1 MVRIEHRF
9 VAMGG
14 PCCIRADTDNTE
26 RVQGV
31 LQAAEFEVQRLE
43 KKFSR
48 YLPDSI
54 TSTINRRA
62 GTGEVAIIDAETA
75 GILHYADTLWHRSEG
90 LFDLT
95 SGILRKA
102 WNFKSAQLPE
112 QAELNKLL
120 PLIGWDKVVHDG
132 ESVYLPEFG
141 MELDFGGCVKEYAC
155 DAAATLLKMRGIHCA
170 IVDLSGDMATTGS
183 QGDGTPWRIA
193 IAHPEKPGQAIAQ
206 VRLATGGLA
215 SSGDYERAIRIAD
228 KRYGHILNPKTGWPI
243 DGLVAVSLLADQC
256 LVAGSAATIAMLK
269 PTVHALKWLDEL
281 GLHWLAVDQNG
292 QCYGSIAEPHAQF

>member
-14 PCCIRADTDNTE
+14 PCCIRLDTDNTE
-26 RVQGV
+26 RA
-31 LQAAEFEVQRLE
+31 QAAIDAAQFEVQRLE

-62 GTGEVAIIDAETA
+62 GRGEAAVIDAETA

-102 WNFKSAQLPE
+102 WNFKSTQLPE
-112 QAELNKLL
+112 QSELNKLL
-120 PLIGWDKVVHDG
+120 PLIGWDKVIHDG
-132 ESVYLPEFG
+132 DSVYLPEPG

-155 DAAATLLKMRGIHCA
+155 DAAASLLKTRGIHCA
-170 IVDLSGDMATTGS
+170 IVDLSGDMSTTGS
-183 QGDGTPWRIA
+183 QGDGTPWRVGIQ
-193 IAHPEKPGQAIAQ
+193 HPERPGQAIAQ
-206 VRLATGGLA
+206 VRLATGALA
-215 SSGDYERAIRIAD
+215 SSGDYERAIRIAG

-269 PTVHALKWLDEL
+269 PQAQALKWLEDL
-281 GLHWLAVDQNG
+281 GLHWLAVDHNG
-292 QCYGSIAEPHAQF
+292 QCYGTIAETHTQF